1 MRTHQMEPFS
11 CQPYCDLGA
20 QYLTVGQDSPIG
32 MDYVQSIYSLLQSNS
47 ILTPLFFAP
56 SSSGD
61 QGEGSTKVKHIDG
74 MKPDHLSKQHFIAPK
89 GTASIVSF
97 LASYHQPQKQSYSVA
112 SSTRYNTKMLKLS
125 IEGSRVRVTGGS
137 TSAGITEP
145 ELNEELFDVV
155 VLTVPASQL
164 LQMDAPHL
172 LDRKLSSEET
182 LRQRLQQVRYSSR
195 LNSIAFSLALRQS
208 YSLFFVK
215 RYAMAAYYDLGSL
228 SALEE
233 LLASIPWRAK
243 YVFDDDIVR
252 YISIEN
258 YKFKGS
264 ILAA

>member
-61 QGEGSTKVKHIDG
+61 QGEGSTKVKPIDG
-74 MKPDHLSKQHFIAPK
+74 MKPDHLLKQHFIAPK

-112 SSTRYNTKMLKLS
+112 SSTRYNTKILKLS

-172 LDRKLSSEET
+172 LDMKLSSEET

-195 LNSIAFSLALRQS
+195 LNSIAFSL
-208 YSLFFVK
+208 VC
-215 RYAMAAYYDLGSL
+215 GSL
-228 SALEE
+228 TVCS
-233 LLASIPWRAK
+233 LLKGMRWLRITTWGVYLPWRNCWHPFRGDQST
-243 YVFDDDIVR
+243 YLTT
-252 YISIEN
+252 
-258 YKFKGS
+258 
-264 ILAA
+264 ILSDTSPLKTTNSKVQY